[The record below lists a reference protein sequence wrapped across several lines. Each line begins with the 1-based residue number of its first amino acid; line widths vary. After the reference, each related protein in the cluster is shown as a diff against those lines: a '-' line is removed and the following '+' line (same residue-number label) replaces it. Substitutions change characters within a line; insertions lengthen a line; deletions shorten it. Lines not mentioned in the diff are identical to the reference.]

1 MPPYNY
7 YYRRWNNRRPWN
19 RRRRRPRRQYRYWG
33 LRKTFRRR
41 PTRRRRVR
49 KTKFHKKLK
58 KIKVYEWQPTKIV
71 KCKIK
76 GNIALIQGGKGR
88 QGFNYAQYQ
97 DSYIPSHQGGGGTW
111 SIMVFSL
118 GALYQEW
125 ERLNNV
131 WTKSNNGLPFA
142 RYNGCV
148 FKFYREKYYDYVVH
162 YSICYPMTDTEEQHL
177 QSHPNRMLQ
186 LRKKVIV
193 HRTQNQNHKK
203 PYVRKRIRPPA
214 MLQSHWYFQQELCN
228 TGLLL
233 ITTSICNLND
243 YWLSPNSF
251 SNNISFY
258 SVNTRL
264 FTNPNFQNIDST
276 LGYIP
281 KQDVFLYASYNGQG
295 KPKWQDLVYLGNTNH
310 YDPGTPGGEPNAE
323 YPFMN
328 KKYWGNPFHYQTA
341 NQQVKM
347 YISATNPTT
356 IQKTQLSQQ
365 ASVTETD
372 EPVFQECRYN
382 PYADKGYGNECY
394 FLSNTISK
402 KKVWDP
408 PDNKK
413 LYNFGYP
420 IWLLLWG
427 WGDWQLKLK
436 EINQIGINYQLIFKT
451 DKILPKLPAYIPV
464 NYNFVY
470 VDEDSKPL
478 TETDKLHWY
487 PKYDFQLNTISNICD
502 SGPGTYQFDD
512 TNSVQ
517 ANCNYCFYFKWGG
530 CPAPMEGV
538 KDPCNQPQFPIPNQ
552 VTEGFKIQD
561 PNTNKKEYLYMFDER
576 RQTLTKTAQKRIC
589 KDIEPEKFVF
599 TDGNL
604 LDLPTTLPKRKK
616 TSETSSEEEEKTPLQ
631 KRIELLKF
639 KQRLLHKRLN
649 RLTKH
654 HYSE

>member
-1 MPPYNY
+1 
-7 YYRRWNNRRPWN
+7 
-19 RRRRRPRRQYRYWG
+19 
-33 LRKTFRRR
+33 
-41 PTRRRRVR
+41 
-49 KTKFHKKLK
+49 
-58 KIKVYEWQPTKIV
+58 
-71 KCKIK
+71 
-76 GNIALIQGGKGR
+76 
-88 QGFNYAQYQ
+88 
-97 DSYIPSHQGGGGTW
+97 
-111 SIMVFSL
+111 
-118 GALYQEW
+118 
-125 ERLNNV
+125 
-131 WTKSNNGLPFA
+131 
-142 RYNGCV
+142 
-148 FKFYREKYYDYVVH
+148 
-162 YSICYPMTDTEEQHL
+162 
-177 QSHPNRMLQ
+177 
-186 LRKKVIV
+186 
-193 HRTQNQNHKK
+193 
-203 PYVRKRIRPPA
+203 

-561 PNTNKKEYLYMFDER
+561 PNTNKKNTYTCLTNEDKHLQKLLKKEYAK
-576 RQTLTKTAQKRIC
+576 TLNLKNLCSQMETYSTSQQHSRKE
-589 KDIEPEKFVF
+589 KDIRDIIRGRRE
-599 TDGNL
+599 N
-604 LDLPTTLPKRKK
+604 TTTKENRAPQAQAATPPQATQQTNQ
-616 TSETSSEEEEKTPLQ
+616 TSLFRITKCIN
-631 KRIELLKF
+631 KIELFPSTPKNRRYSPIEYKHELDVARAFRRPPKAF
-639 KQRLLHKRLN
+639 VYDPPFYPWLPPEPLVNLPYVNFRLN
-649 RLTKH
+649 FK
-654 HYSE
+654 E